1 MGRYTGPRC
10 RLCRREGLKLFL
22 KGERCYTQ
30 KCPFEIQDEK
40 KRSQRTTFIG
50 EPPKKFR
57 SRVTQYGIQLREKQK
72 VKRIYGVLETQFK
85 NLFKKAVKMKGV
97 TGENL
102 LTLLERRLDN
112 VVYRIGLAT
121 SRAQARQLVSHAHFK
136 VNGRIVKTP
145 SLLVKKG
152 DIIEMRKSLK
162 ISQDALSRGIE
173 IPGWIKFD
181 KENLRAEIVELPKRE
196 DINYPIDEHLIVELY
211 SK

>member
-1 MGRYTGPRC
+1 MARYTGPRC
-10 RLCRREGLKLFL
+10 RLCRREGVKLFL

-30 KCPFEIQDEK
+30 KCPFEFQDEK
-40 KRSQRTTFIG
+40 RRNLRTGFPG

-85 NLFKKAVKMKGV
+85 NLFRKAENMKGV

-112 VVYRIGLAT
+112 VIFRLGLVT
-121 SRAQARQLVSHAHFK
+121 SRAQARQMVSHSQFK
-136 VNGRIVKTP
+136 VNGRIVNTP
-145 SLLVKKG
+145 SYIVKKG
-152 DIIEMRKSLK
+152 DIIEIKKNLK
-162 ISQDALSRGIE
+162 IFQDALSKNIE
-173 IPGWIKFD
+173 IPDWLKFD
-181 KENLRAEIVELPKRE
+181 KENLKAEIVELPKRE
-196 DINYPIDEHLIVELY
+196 NITYPIDEHLIVELY